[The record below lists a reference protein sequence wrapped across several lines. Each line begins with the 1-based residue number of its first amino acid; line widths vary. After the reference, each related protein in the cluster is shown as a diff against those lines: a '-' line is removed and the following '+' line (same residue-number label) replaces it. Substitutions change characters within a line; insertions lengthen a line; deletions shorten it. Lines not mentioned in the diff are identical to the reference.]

1 MSERKVAIITG
12 GSRGIGAAMVD
23 KLGELNYNI
32 VINYNSDH
40 SKAKAQEV
48 ADAVSEKYG
57 VETFLVQANVAD
69 FDSCQHL
76 VDEAVQHFG
85 DKIEALVNNA
95 GVTNNSNWVDVDH
108 HAYEK
113 LIGVNLMSALHTPG
127 LTVHGQPR
135 RQGSPM
141 QHRLH
146 QFRGGADRGDQPSRL
161 LCLQIRDHRFDPGLS
176 PRIY

>member
-1 MSERKVAIITG
+1 MLMSERKVAIITG

-113 LIGVNLMSALHTPG
+113 LIGVNLMSALHMTRTWSTTP
-127 LTVHGQPR
+127 TR
-135 RQGSPM
+135 ITNATSSPPVPW
-141 QHRLH
+141 
-146 QFRGGADRGDQPSRL
+146 GG
-161 LCLQIRDHRFDPGLS
+161 
-176 PRIY
+176 

>member
-1 MSERKVAIITG
+1 
-12 GSRGIGAAMVD
+12 MVD

-85 DKIEALVNNA
+85 DKIDALVNNA
-95 GVTNNSNWVDVDH
+95 VVTNNSNWVDVDH

-113 LIGVNLMSALHTPG
+113 LIGVNLMNDPPG

-146 QFRGGADRGDQPSRL
+146 QFRGGLTGVINQADYCASKSG
-161 LCLQIRDHRFDPGLS
+161 IIGLTRS
-176 PRIY
+176 LALEFAKQGVRVNAIGECKIFCVN

>member
-1 MSERKVAIITG
+1 MSERKVTIITG

-48 ADAVSEKYG
+48 ADAVSERYG

-95 GVTNNSNWVDVDH
+95 RVTNNARVANNPNWVDVDH

-113 LIGVNLMSALHTPG
+113 LIGVNLMSALHMTHLVLPYM
-127 LTVHGQPR
+127 VNQADKD
-135 RQGSPM
+135 
-141 QHRLH
+141 H
-146 QFRGGADRGDQPSRL
+146 QCNIVSTSSVGG
-161 LCLQIRDHRFDPGLS
+161 
-176 PRIY
+176 

>member
-1 MSERKVAIITG
+1 MSERKVTIITG

-113 LIGVNLMSALHTPG
+113 LIGVNLMSAHLVLPYMVNHADKD
-127 LTVHGQPR
+127 
-135 RQGSPM
+135 
-141 QHRLH
+141 H
-146 QFRGGADRGDQPSRL
+146 QCNIVSTSSVGGADRGDQPSRL

>member
-40 SKAKAQEV
+40 SKAQEV
-48 ADAVSEKYG
+48 ADAVSERYG

-113 LIGVNLMSALHTPG
+113 LIGVNLMSALHMTHLVLPYM
-127 LTVHGQPR
+127 VNHADKD
-135 RQGSPM
+135 
-141 QHRLH
+141 H
-146 QFRGGADRGDQPSRL
+146 QCNIVSTSSVGADRGDQPSRL
-161 LCLQIRDHRFDPGLS
+161 LCLQVRDHRFDPGLS
-176 PRIY
+176 PRIC